1 MKKKI
6 VAVIVLVLLICITVT
21 GCTEANQV
29 SCNISKEADNFNVTR
44 KLTVLNARTD
54 TILLELTGTF
64 ALKNNDANEL
74 EVIIETAE
82 NKYQKDYVYLNDYT
96 MYVVEDISGASVD
109 KYHYEINFLPEFGF
123 KATHD
128 D

>member
-29 SCNISKEADNFNVTR
+29 SYNISKEADNFNVTR

-64 ALKNNDANEL
+64 ALKNNDAKEKGLSGVSALAKKDLL
-74 EVIIETAE
+74 EILKE
-82 NKYQKDYVYLNDYT
+82 
-96 MYVVEDISGASVD
+96 
-109 KYHYEINFLPEFGF
+109 
-123 KATHD
+123 
-128 D
+128 